1 MPDNADR
8 PQHDDTAEVVLER
21 LRVEKVYNLTD
32 VVAVVT
38 GGSTGIGLHIATT
51 LLVNGAKTVYVVGL
65 VQEQVDAI
73 AQTYTEAAKKLGCP
87 GKMLGIQGDISKKS
101 EAIRLAKVIGDE
113 EGYVTALFNNAGIK
127 GAFVNGPLVNYKT
140 AEEKQKAMLAFDGE
154 GPSGFNALYDVHVVG
169 GYYMSVAFLHL
180 LAKSNEQPALA
191 GRISASVSVTCSCS
205 ADGINLIL
213 AGHSYPYLFSKR
225 AAMHMV
231 SALALD
237 FLPRNI
243 RVNGIN
249 PGWFV
254 TNLGNGPVN
263 LAGVDS
269 LGRSLSGGSF
279 DKPPEKIPEIAPP
292 SGKGARPQDMGM
304 LALFLVCNDYFTGRV
319 VTMDGGLMLLN
330 A

>member
-1 MPDNADR
+1 
-8 PQHDDTAEVVLER
+8 
-21 LRVEKVYNLTD
+21 
-32 VVAVVT
+32 
-38 GGSTGIGLHIATT
+38 
-51 LLVNGAKTVYVVGL
+51 
-65 VQEQVDAI
+65 
-73 AQTYTEAAKKLGCP
+73 
-87 GKMLGIQGDISKKS
+87 
-101 EAIRLAKVIGDE
+101 
-113 EGYVTALFNNAGIK
+113 
-127 GAFVNGPLVNYKT
+127 
-140 AEEKQKAMLAFDGE
+140 
-154 GPSGFNALYDVHVVG
+154 
-169 GYYMSVAFLHL
+169 
-180 LAKSNEQPALA
+180 
-191 GRISASVSVTCSCS
+191 
-205 ADGINLIL
+205 
-213 AGHSYPYLFSKR
+213 
-225 AAMHMV
+225 MV

-319 VTMDGGLMLLN
+319 VTMDGGLMREFSPFFFRRGLCRRCWNLPSTSSAQCMKSEFVKHVYETVYFFLKN
-330 A
+330 FLPASGC